1 MPSERLCRI
10 WIGGDL
16 YQLHGYSKSERKR
29 KSFAIYSSSNHGS
42 SGNDNGSSNNA
53 GSYYSSS
60 GDDCG
65 TSPVL
70 RLRSGRGLYICI
82 ELSEDLRNRLKIVD
96 RVCSIYN
103 LYVVCLY
110 LYADLK
116 GAAYMN
122 ASNNEL

>member
-1 MPSERLCRI
+1 MGTTSI
-10 WIGGDL
+10 WIRGDF

-70 RLRSGRGLYICI
+70 RLRSGQGDSVFVLNYPKTYATDRKRSTAYVRFIIYMLSVCICM
-82 ELSEDLRNRLKIVD
+82 RTLKALHI
-96 RVCSIYN
+96 
-103 LYVVCLY
+103 
-110 LYADLK
+110 
-116 GAAYMN
+116 
-122 ASNNEL
+122 